1 MSNEHHVW
9 GADVNQDEY
18 VANYRVWLM
27 GVMMRDVFP
36 SASLPQ
42 RVLDIACGNGT
53 CVSTYAAQWDQTGV
67 VVGVDAYTDPVEQH
81 HKVIYLKQDAVSFC
95 APDQF
100 DVILS
105 FEFIEHIPH
114 YELLKF
120 LRNMRASLKD
130 GGWFIGSTPNGPQGD
145 HVFKTQNPFHIR
157 EWHMDELQNVLSH
170 FFSSAE
176 VSDIGLNTL
185 GFVCRK

>member
-9 GADVNQDEY
+9 GADVHQDEY
-18 VANYRVWLM
+18 VNNYRVWVAKYLTSVS
-27 GVMMRDVFP
+27 GK
-36 SASLPQ
+36 
-42 RVLDIACGNGT
+42 VLDIACGNGS
-53 CVSTYAAQWDQTGV
+53 CVSKWAV
-67 VVGVDAYTDPVEQH
+67 CSFPMLSMVVGVDAYADPVEQH
-81 HKVIYLKQDAVSFC
+81 PKVIYLKQDAVSFC

-100 DVILS
+100 DTILS

-145 HVFKTQNPFHIR
+145 HVSKTQNPFHIR
-157 EWHMDELQNVLSH
+157 EWHMDELRNVLSH